1 MTEISHVRRK
11 QFFDAFVLIGLIADV
26 FDMESSYENYGKR
39 KGHLQEHDNLKE
51 ISKVLELD
59 HFRAP

>member
-1 MTEISHVRRK
+1 MVSKV
-11 QFFDAFVLIGLIADV
+11 ADV

-39 KGHLQEHDNLKE
+39 KGHLQEHDHLKE

-59 HFRAP
+59 HFRPP